1 MMNEPSIEKLTQN
14 GVNRYQVCIATAKVA
29 REIIDEYNAEAAK
42 AAAQSENGLVTK
54 RPVHDDKPVKTAV
67 HAIDRGDF
75 KIVVPD
81 ESKYINIE
89 PQTSKTIEFQADET
103 EE

>member
-14 GVNRYQVCIATAKVA
+14 GVNRYQVCIATAKIA
-29 REIIDEYNAEAAK
+29 REIIDEYNEEAAK
-42 AAAQSENGLVTK
+42 ANAQAENGMPVK

-75 KIVVPD
+75 KIIVNKD
-81 ESKYINIE
+81 
-89 PQTSKTIEFQADET
+89 
-103 EE
+103 